1 MEHPEG
7 RETEDAEQ
15 QGAEAEHA
23 GLADTVGDIA
33 PEGDE
38 EGNTAK
44 VLKATPSMRRAPIQA
59 TIILG

>member
-33 PEGDE
+33 PEGEKKDMTTEAIMTTARAE
-38 EGNTAK
+38 ERSSPR
-44 VLKATPSMRRAPIQA
+44 VWVR
-59 TIILG
+59 

>member
-7 RETEDAEQ
+7 RKTEDAEQ

-38 EGNTAK
+38 EGHDH
-44 VLKATPSMRRAPIQA
+44 
-59 TIILG
+59 